1 MRAKIRSR
9 ARTPKTVPSAME
21 SLFLWRAAELSVD
34 EVADATI
41 LSVVVELEDAW
52 DGEGVVEDDA
62 GLMSV

>member
-1 MRAKIRSR
+1 
-9 ARTPKTVPSAME
+9 ME

-41 LSVVVELEDAW
+41 RSVEVEEAP
-52 DGEGVVEDDA
+52 GEEGVVEDDA

>member
-1 MRAKIRSR
+1 
-9 ARTPKTVPSAME
+9 ME